1 MRFELRLRGGVVG
14 WSDPVEIDR
23 AAAIGHG
30 PFAPGPIYPLVEP
43 VFRLWAR
50 ARAEP
55 DPVVKD
61 RLVARY
67 AAERSALPFQLC
79 GPDGAVWPTTSIH
92 VVDLRSPA
100 GEGTLE
106 LEVRFGAGAFA

>member
-14 WSDPVEIDR
+14 WSDPVELDR
-23 AAAIGHG
+23 AAAIGYG
-30 PFAPGPIYPLVEP
+30 AFSPGPEYDRVEP

-50 ARAEP
+50 ARLES
-55 DPVVKD
+55 DPAVKAQ
-61 RLVARY
+61 LLSRY
-67 AAERSALPFQLC
+67 AAEQRALPLELW

-92 VVDLRSPA
+92 VLDLRSPS

-106 LEVRFGAGAFA
+106 LEVRFGDGVY